1 MKNHNNRFTLLPVL
15 MAISTGAMLIA
26 NIIAG
31 KQFQVLGFALPCA
44 VVVFPVTYILSDVF
58 SEVYGYKWSRR
69 SAWVAFGMNLFAVAA
84 FQMTIA
90 MPGVAWFTAQD
101 AFEAVLGNTPRI
113 LIASLLSYMLGDWV
127 NDRVFRKM
135 KAADAENKRFGLRA
149 ITSSF
154 FGELTDS
161 LIFIPLAFI
170 GTMPVTQMLVMV
182 GVQAGTKLVLEFLLL
197 PATKWCVSMA
207 KRYEDAQQAM
217 AGEAA

>member
-1 MKNHNNRFTLLPVL
+1 MKNQKFSLLPVL

-31 KQFQVLGFALPCA
+31 KQFRIMGFALPCA

-69 SAWVAFGMNLFAVAA
+69 SAWTAFGMNLFAVAA

-90 MPGVAWFTAQD
+90 MPGVAWFTAQE

-113 LIASLLSYMLGDWV
+113 LAASLLSYMVGDWV

-135 KAADAENKRFGLRA
+135 KAADKENKRFGLRA
-149 ITSSF
+149 IASSF

-161 LIFIPLAFI
+161 LIFIPLAFV

-182 GVQAGTKLVLEFLLL
+182 GVQAGTKLLLELILL
-197 PATKWCVSMA
+197 PMTKLCVNMA
-207 KRYEDAQQAM
+207 SKHEAAQG
-217 AGEAA
+217 GEAA

>member
-1 MKNHNNRFTLLPVL
+1 MKNHNPRFTLLPML

-90 MPGVAWFTAQD
+90 LPGVAWFTGQE
-101 AFEAVLGNTPRI
+101 AFEMVLGNTPRI
-113 LIASLLSYMLGDWV
+113 LIASLLSYMVGDWV

-135 KAADAENKRFGLRA
+135 KAADTENKRFGLRA
-149 ITSSF
+149 IASSF

-161 LIFIPLAFI
+161 LIFIPFAFI
-170 GTMPVTQMLVMV
+170 GTMPISQMVTMV
-182 GVQAGTKLVLEFLLL
+182 FIQAGTKLVLELILL
-197 PATKWCVSMA
+197 PATKWCVNMA
-207 KRYEDAQQAM
+207 RKHETAQEC

>member
-1 MKNHNNRFTLLPVL
+1 MKNQNNRFTLLPVL

-90 MPGVAWFTAQD
+90 LPGVAWFAGQE
-101 AFEAVLGNTPRI
+101 AFELVLGNTPRI
-113 LIASLLSYMLGDWV
+113 LAASLLSYMVGDWV
-127 NDRVFRKM
+127 NDRVFRRM
-135 KAADAENKRFGLRA
+135 KAADTENKRFGLRA
-149 ITSSF
+149 IASSF

-161 LIFIPLAFI
+161 LIFIPFAFI
-170 GTMPVTQMLVMV
+170 GTMPVSQMVTMV
-182 GVQAGTKLVLEFLLL
+182 FIQAGTKLVLELILL

-207 KRYEDAQQAM
+207 NKY
-217 AGEAA
+217 EAALSCEGDAA

>member
-31 KQFQVLGFALPCA
+31 KQFQVFGIALPCA

-69 SAWVAFGMNLFAVAA
+69 SAWTAFGMNLFAVAA

-90 MPGVAWFTAQD
+90 LPGVAWFTAQE
-101 AFEAVLGNTPRI
+101 AFTTVLGNTPRI
-113 LIASLLSYMLGDWV
+113 LFASLLSYMVGDWV
-127 NDRVFRKM
+127 NDRVFHKM
-135 KAADAENKRFGLRA
+135 KAADTQNKRFGLRA
-149 ITSSF
+149 IASSF

-182 GVQAGTKLVLEFLLL
+182 GVQAGAKLALEFILL
-197 PATKWCVSMA
+197 PATKACVNMA
-207 KRYEDAQQAM
+207 RKYEEGQQM
-217 AGEAA
+217 S

>member
-1 MKNHNNRFTLLPVL
+1 MKNHNRFTLLPVL

-90 MPGVAWFTAQD
+90 MPGVAWFTAQE

-113 LIASLLSYMLGDWV
+113 LIASLLSYMVGDWV

-182 GVQAGTKLVLEFLLL
+182 AVQAGTKLVLEFLLL

-217 AGEAA
+217 AGETA